1 MQGNFA
7 DPKTIGTPDV
17 EPHQLDNAEASVGI
31 FAVQLQISQL
41 RLKYTNWNGYI
52 CGKWVNN

>member
-41 RLKYTNWNGYI
+41 RLKYTN
-52 CGKWVNN
+52 